1 MSAVPHPCMQGG
13 REVQKEERRRA
24 AKECPSARLSVCAL
38 RSYGWWAGLHFCP
51 APHQALVPGWA
62 SQISNVWRQ
71 ITETRVLR
79 IFIWRSEPAHRIV
92 PP

>member
-13 REVQKEERRRA
+13 REVQKEERRRV
-24 AKECPSARLSVCAL
+24 AKECPSRGSLSARCAHM
-38 RSYGWWAGLHFCP
+38 AGGRAPFCL

-71 ITETRVLR
+71 ITETCELGVRSLR
-79 IFIWRSEPAHRIV
+79 L
-92 PP
+92 